1 MMSKLH
7 MCLDE
12 IIKRTRRFHYD
23 VLLNEKHKLILRYI
37 ACLLN
42 FEKVRDIE
50 WLLADSDLGVKTGLK
65 ILVDKSLL
73 RAREDTIEMQCLL
86 QEMGKDIV
94 RAQSNEAR
102 EREFLVDTED
112 ICHVLEDNI
121 ATTKLLGI
129 SLDMDEID
137 ELHIHESAFK
147 GLCNLSFLIFYT
159 NHKKEARWHIP
170 KEFDYFPYRLRL
182 LRWDN
187 CPLRCMPSKFCPSN
201 LVKLQMLG
209 SKLQKLWEGV
219 QPLEG
224 LKIMDLEGS
233 KNLQEIPDLSK
244 AINLEILHLNNCSSL
259 VELPSTIQ
267 YLNNLEELNMQNCT
281 NLEILPTEINLKFL
295 DQLDLSGCSQLRS
308 FPDISTNISILI
320 LCRTAIEEVPCWI
333 ENFSRI
339 NYIRMTGCNN
349 LHCVSVNIYKLI
361 HLETVDFS
369 NREVLTT
376 EARLDQEILYHK
388 QAVFFKS
395 IELPGEEVPS
405 YFTRRTTGNSLTIP
419 LLRTSPSQPVLGFRA
434 CAVVNSLPI
443 SKGYHP
449 SEIKICCLF
458 KNRLG
463 NQSYF
468 SDFSVTRLD
477 CHMVIFDCCFPLNED
492 NARLAEVNHYQ
503 VEIQFRL
510 IS

>member
-23 VLLNEKHKLILRYI
+23 VLLNEKHKLIFRYI

-102 EREFLVDTED
+102 EREFLVDTKD

-159 NHKKEARWHIP
+159 NHKKEVRWHIP

-267 YLNNLEELNMQNCT
+267 YLNNLEELNMQFCE
-281 NLEILPTEINLKFL
+281 NLEILPQGVNLESL
-295 DQLDLSGCSQLRS
+295 DRLDLSGCSRLKS
-308 FPDISTNISILI
+308 FPDIS
-320 LCRTAIEEVPCWI
+320 
-333 ENFSRI
+333 
-339 NYIRMTGCNN
+339 
-349 LHCVSVNIYKLI
+349 
-361 HLETVDFS
+361 
-369 NREVLTT
+369 
-376 EARLDQEILYHK
+376 
-388 QAVFFKS
+388 
-395 IELPGEEVPS
+395 
-405 YFTRRTTGNSLTIP
+405 
-419 LLRTSPSQPVLGFRA
+419 
-434 CAVVNSLPI
+434 PI
-443 SKGYHP
+443 SHG
-449 SEIKICCLF
+449 SI
-458 KNRLG
+458 
-463 NQSYF
+463 
-468 SDFSVTRLD
+468 
-477 CHMVIFDCCFPLNED
+477 
-492 NARLAEVNHYQ
+492 
-503 VEIQFRL
+503 
-510 IS
+510 